1 MPIFLAVGYLVYGS
15 HKPLSSFLFNYI
27 LRYVEL
33 TVLLKYL
40 FKYFM
45 YSYKIF
51 RDFCFLKNCE
61 KLYT

>member
-1 MPIFLAVGYLVYGS
+1 MLIFLTVGYLVYGS
-15 HKPLSSFLFNYI
+15 HKPLSSFLFICI

-45 YSYKIF
+45 YSYKI
-51 RDFCFLKNCE
+51 RGFCFLKNCE
-61 KLYT
+61 KLYI